1 MRNLSMKKFGTPMR
15 AGPGVDS
22 EKVGLAG
29 VGEPSGFVARSAAS
43 LTLSRARP
51 HARAQVAVGPVDGAL
66 VAGVDRRAAW
76 SCRCRRPRCRRR
88 PPPPPLSPPPCCVAG
103 RADRASGTST
113 SGRSTSGTSTGGTV
127 GSGVGRLDRAEVD
140 DLLDRRGQTGD
151 LHLLDRR
158 AGRDVDRQ
166 REGLARHERHLH
178 AVQRGGCGRD
188 ENHRVQGGS
197 GGRDRQQLTARH
209 PRAGSPPAA
218 PAESRH
224 PASAGRGTL

>member
-29 VGEPSGFVARSAAS
+29 VGRAVGVRGPLGGLLHLVARA
-43 LTLSRARP
+43 P
-51 HARAQVAVGPVDGAL
+51 HARAQGAVLPVDGAL
-66 VAGVDRRAAW
+66 VAGVDRRQLGRAGVAARVAA
-76 SCRCRRPRCRRR
+76 SAAAA
-88 PPPPPLSPPPCCVAG
+88 VVAAG
-103 RADRASGTST
+103 RRAGGGQIDLGHVDVGQVDFGDVDRR
-113 SGRSTSGTSTGGTV
+113 GRRL
-127 GSGVGRLDRAEVD
+127 GSRGLDRAEVD
-140 DLLDRRGQTGD
+140 DVLDGRRQTGD

-158 AGRDVDRQ
+158 TGRDVDRE
-166 REGLARHERHLH
+166 REGLTRHERHLD

-188 ENHRVQGGS
+188 ENHRVQGGA
-197 GGRDRQQLTARH
+197 GGRDRQQLTTGH